1 VVLKE
6 NPASAGNL
14 TSHNNSLLC
23 CFHLVIAR
31 PPLIEHIEQLLKDYI
46 IEISNSP
53 FLKPLT
59 VVPRE
64 GKTPSICVDA
74 IKINDV
80 TIPDR
85 ARIPQL
91 NELIQ
96 KFHGIK
102 YVTSID
108 LSSAFLQIPLKK
120 ESTSASKC

>member
-1 VVLKE
+1 L
-6 NPASAGNL
+6 N
-14 TSHNNSLLC
+14 
-23 CFHLVIAR
+23 
-31 PPLIEHIEQLLKDYI
+31 
-46 IEISNSP
+46 
-53 FLKPLT
+53 PLT

-64 GKTPSICVDA
+64 GKTPRICVDV

-85 ARIPQL
+85 ARTPQL
-91 NELIQ
+91 NELVQ

-120 ESTSASKC
+120 DSRPYTVFLFESTVYQYKRTPYGYKNSMSAFIRALQLVLGGDTSGFVVANIDDVLVYFRT